1 MTMDTTG
8 AEDLSL
14 DRIAEAAATVDPVF
28 LGTPQYVDE
37 QLAAALGRPV
47 LTKVE
52 SLNPLRSFKGRGA
65 DFLVGGLPRGETVV
79 CGSGGAN
86 FGQAIAY
93 AARRHG
99 LGADVFVPA
108 GASPVKL
115 RRIRTFGADVHP
127 VDGDPKAAAEEYA
140 AQERDR
146 HYVVDGREAAISEGA
161 GTIGVE
167 LARNED
173 VDALLLPVGDG
184 ALITGVARWL
194 REHRPGVRIV
204 GVGAASAPAMVH
216 SWREG
221 RVVPMELRSAFA
233 AGIAISAPV
242 PEAVRRIRALV
253 DDMLMVEDRHLAEAM
268 HLAARTLGILP
279 EPAAVAGLAALA
291 AHDVPGDLVAT
302 VLTGAN
308 ADLEAYAELGAAP
321 ADRAAG
327 GLSGPAE

>member
-1 MTMDTTG
+1 MMDDTTG

-14 DRIAEAAATVDPVF
+14 DRIAEAAETIDPVF

-65 DFLVGGLPRGETVV
+65 DFLVRGLPSGETVV

-93 AARRHG
+93 AARSHG
-99 LGADVFVPA
+99 LRAEVFVHA
-108 GASPVKL
+108 DASPVKL
-115 RRIRTFGADVHP
+115 RRMRTFGARIHP
-127 VDGDPKAAAEEYA
+127 VEGDPKAAAEEYA

-146 HYVVDGREAAISEGA
+146 HHVVDGRDAAISEGA

-167 LARNED
+167 LAREED
-173 VDALLLPVGDG
+173 VDTLLLPVGDG
-184 ALITGVARWL
+184 ALITGVARWM
-194 REHRPGVRIV
+194 RAHRPGVRIV
-204 GVGAASAPAMVH
+204 GVGAAAAPAMAH

-221 RVVPMELRSAFA
+221 RAVPMERRSSFA
-233 AGIAISAPV
+233 AGITISAPV
-242 PEAVRRIRALV
+242 PAAVRRVRALV
-253 DDMLMVEDRHLAEAM
+253 DDMLLVEDRDMAEAM
-268 HLAARTLGILP
+268 HLAARTLGVLP
-279 EPAAVAGLAALA
+279 EPAAVAGLAALTV
-291 AHDVPGDLVAT
+291 HDVPGDLVAT

-308 ADLEAYAELGAAP
+308 ADLDVYAGLGAAP
-321 ADRAAG
+321 ADRV
-327 GLSGPAE
+327 GLSAPAE